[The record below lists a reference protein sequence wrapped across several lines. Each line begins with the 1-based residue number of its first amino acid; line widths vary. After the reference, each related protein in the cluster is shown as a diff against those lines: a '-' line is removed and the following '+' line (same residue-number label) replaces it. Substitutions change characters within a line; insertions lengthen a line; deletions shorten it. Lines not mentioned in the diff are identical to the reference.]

1 MERTVPTFTVVAST
15 VWQGADGG
23 FDLAIVGP
31 LEAGRL
37 SAVLRMLQASSRAPV
52 LSIAEAEE
60 PGTREEF
67 PRVLVLWRYAGWVDA
82 TVLIASEALRR
93 VEATARAQAADQAL
107 ASEQRC
113 ATLGRYMLEM
123 RHNLNNALTSVLGHS
138 ELLLLETGAFSTEI
152 RDQIEVIRTMAL
164 RMHEVLQRLSS
175 LDAEMQ
181 FAEKKSHNEMRI
193 RGRGSIVAG

>member
-1 MERTVPTFTVVAST
+1 VLCIT
-15 VWQGADGG
+15 D
-23 FDLAIVGP
+23 D
-31 LEAGRL
+31 AGTEQM
-37 SAVLRMLQASSRAPV
+37 VH
-52 LSIAEAEE
+52 
-60 PGTREEF
+60 EEF
-67 PRVLVLWRYAGWVDA
+67 SHVLVLRRHEGWLDSA
-82 TVLIASEALRR
+82 ILLANEMLRR
-93 VEATARAQAADQAL
+93 GEAQERARIAEHTAANL
-107 ASEQRC
+107 QRH